1 MKLHAHRFRTISLS
15 ILLAAVSTNTVA
27 AVLASDVSNEKQFK
41 PDIAEL
47 LSSAIKYEHSE
58 GVPRD
63 YVRAA
68 TLYCSAARLG
78 NADAQF
84 SLGWMYANGRGVARS
99 ESMAAA
105 LFSLA
110 ARHGHLG
117 AKNMLQYT
125 VKSKV
130 EDLPKC
136 IQPDTAVS
144 LESNTKKQLTNN
156 FYLSSKS
163 PITKLVEK
171 LSLKYGID
179 PQLVLAIISVES
191 GFDVN
196 ARSPKNA
203 QGLMQLIPE
212 TAQRFQVKNP
222 FNAEENIK
230 GGIAYLKWLLI
241 QFKGNVQMVAAAYNA
256 GEGAVIKYKGVPPFP
271 ETQLYV
277 SKVSKLYQKAN
288 HPYQV
293 IALKTSSK
301 LIADQSF

>member
-27 AVLASDVSNEKQFK
+27 AVLASEVSNEKQFK

-179 PQLVLAIISVES
+179 PQLV
-191 GFDVN
+191 
-196 ARSPKNA
+196 
-203 QGLMQLIPE
+203 
-212 TAQRFQVKNP
+212 KNP